1 MKRGA
6 MLGLGAVALLAVAAG
21 GAYFVPRLA
30 QGGGTEA
37 EARRFAPPEHRR
49 IAASVVATGVV
60 RLRTGAEVR
69 VGSQVSGIVEKLNV
83 TVGSRIRRGDI
94 IAQIDSRGLQARLA
108 QARAQ
113 VGVVEQDLR
122 AAQVDQQRL
131 ARLAEK
137 QLVAASQAEDAQ
149 IAVEQARARLEKARR
164 DANIVETEL
173 GYAVIR
179 APIAGTVASVS
190 TQEGET
196 VAASFSAPTFVT
208 IIGDNALQLIALVDE
223 TDIGGVAPGNP
234 VIFTVEAYPSRE
246 FNAEVLSIAPK
257 GTIISGVVNYEVMI
271 RITSDP
277 GPLRPDMTANVS
289 IRTAERDA
297 LVVPNSSILRDASD
311 RFVWVAQGED
321 IARRDVVTGTR
332 EAGQTEIRRGLAGQ
346 ERVLL
351 NPPAPAEPATTSP

>member
-6 MLGLGAVALLAVAAG
+6 MLVAGAVLLLAAVAG
-21 GAYFVPRLA
+21 GVYLVPRLA
-30 QGGGTEA
+30 QGGAAEA
-37 EARRFAPPEHRR
+37 EARRFAPPERRR

-83 TVGSRIRRGDI
+83 TVGSRIRRGDT

-122 AAQVDQQRL
+122 AAQVELQRL
-131 ARLAEK
+131 ERLAEK
-137 QLVAASQAEDAQ
+137 KLVAASQVEDAQ
-149 IAVEQARARLEKARR
+149 IAVEQGKARLEKAQR
-164 DANIVETEL
+164 DAKVVETEL

-179 APIAGTVASVS
+179 APITGTIASVS

-196 VAASFSAPTFVT
+196 VAASFTAPTFVT

-234 VIFTVEAYPSRE
+234 VVFNVEAYPSQE
-246 FNAEVLSIAPK
+246 FTAEVLSIAPK

-297 LVVPNSSILRDASD
+297 LVLPNASIQREASD
-311 RFVWVAQGED
+311 RYVWIAQGSD
-321 IARRDVVTGTR
+321 IVRRDVVTGTR
-332 EAGQTEIRRGLAGQ
+332 EGGQTEIRRGLAGQ
-346 ERVLL
+346 ERVLV
-351 NPPAPAEPATTSP
+351 NPPSPAEPAAPKP

>member
-1 MKRGA
+1 LKRT
-6 MLGLGAVALLAVAAG
+6 LALLAGVLLLAALAG
-21 GAYFVPRLA
+21 GFYLFPRLGPGA
-30 QGGGTEA
+30 A
-37 EARRFAPPEHRR
+37 DAVAARRFAIPERRR

-83 TVGSRIRRGDI
+83 TVGSRIRRGDV
-94 IAQIDSRGLQARLA
+94 IARIDSRGLQARLA

-122 AAQVDQQRL
+122 AAQVEQQRL
-131 ARLAEK
+131 ARLAEQK
-137 QLVAASQAEDAQ
+137 LVAASQAEDAQ
-149 IAVEQARARLEKARR
+149 IAVAQAQARLEKARR
-164 DANIVETEL
+164 DAAVVDTEL

-208 IIGDNALQLIALVDE
+208 IIGENALQLIALVDE
-223 TDIGGVAPGNP
+223 TDIGGVSPGNP
-234 VIFTVEAYPSRE
+234 VSFTVEAYPAQE
-246 FNAEVLSIAPK
+246 FSAAVLSVAPK

-289 IRTAERDA
+289 IRTAEREA
-297 LVVPNSSILRDASD
+297 LVVPGSSIQREASE
-311 RFVWVAQGED
+311 RFVWVAQGND
-321 IARRDVVTGTR
+321 VARRDVVTGTR
-332 EAGQTEIRRGLAGQ
+332 EGAFTEIRRGLSGA

-351 NPPAPAEPATTSP
+351 NPVAPADNKSGKP